1 MKSDGTAP
9 PCGFRVEG
17 TARKVISKVG
27 VAVGA
32 PRHFV
37 QSNSCSRAGGLRTV
51 AVEREGLRAMESE
64 KGAME
69 GGEIVKR
76 MMQRCNETSEK
87 VINRRVGL
95 YVRSE

>member
-1 MKSDGTAP
+1 MRLGTLYGLTAVHAP
-9 PCGFRVEG
+9 
-17 TARKVISKVG
+17 
-27 VAVGA
+27 
-32 PRHFV
+32 
-37 QSNSCSRAGGLRTV
+37 RAGGLRTV

-76 MMQRCNETSEK
+76 MMQRCNERSEK